1 LSRGVIWQGDSEK
14 VGNQFHPIPWLND
27 NAPGFSDLQQ
37 QEKDAVMQF
46 SLLWSLFEAQA
57 LESSASS
64 NSILKKC
71 QKWSQRG
78 VLELDTLQCFLDY
91 FKERYIEQGKP
102 NDRFKHLHLR
112 RNDKPELVINVLRG
126 IETDLGNILAV
137 LLIIVYRYRNN
148 FFHGIKW
155 AYNFHDQLGNF
166 TNANRLLSMVIKL
179 NSQVE
184 GAI

>member
-1 LSRGVIWQGDSEK
+1 M
-14 VGNQFHPIPWLND
+14 GNQFYPIPWLND

-37 QEKDAVMQF
+37 QEQDAVMQF

-64 NSILKKC
+64 NLILKKC
-71 QKWSQRG
+71 QKWSQRE
-78 VLELDTLQCFLDY
+78 VLELGTLQCFLDY
-91 FKERYIEQGKP
+91 FKERYIEQGKL
-102 NDRFKHLHLR
+102 NDHFKHLYLR
-112 RNDKPELVINVLRG
+112 RNDKPELVRNVLMG

-155 AYNFHDQLGNF
+155 AYNFRDQLGNF
-166 TNANRLLSMVIKL
+166 TNANRLLAMVIKL

-184 GAI
+184 GTI

>member
-1 LSRGVIWQGDSEK
+1 
-14 VGNQFHPIPWLND
+14 VGNQFHPIAWLND

-46 SLLWSLFEAQA
+46 SLLWSLFEAQV
-57 LESSASS
+57 LKSSASS

-71 QKWSQRG
+71 QKWSQQG
-78 VLELDTLQCFLDY
+78 VLRLDTVQCFLDY
-91 FKERYIEQGKP
+91 FKKRYIEQGKP

-112 RNDKPELVINVLRG
+112 KNDKPELVKNVLRG

-137 LLIIVYRYRNN
+137 LLIILYRYRNN

-166 TNANRLLSMVIKL
+166 TNANQLLAMVIRL
-179 NSQVE
+179 NSQGE
-184 GAI
+184 GGI

>member
-1 LSRGVIWQGDSEK
+1 MTREQRK
-14 VGNQFHPIPWLND
+14 VGNQFHPIAWLNGMV
-27 NAPGFSDLQQ
+27 PGFSDLQQ
-37 QEKDAVMQF
+37 QEKNAVMQF
-46 SLLWSLFEAQA
+46 SLLWSLFEAQV

-64 NSILKKC
+64 NLILKKC
-71 QKWSQRG
+71 QKWSQRE
-78 VLELDTLQCFLDY
+78 VLKLDTFQCFLGY

-102 NDRFKHLHLR
+102 NDRFTHLHLR
-112 RNDKPELVINVLRG
+112 KNDEPELVKNVLKG
-126 IETDLGNILAV
+126 IEIDLGNILAV

-166 TNANRLLSMVIKL
+166 TNANQLLAMVIRL

-184 GAI
+184 SAI